1 MRYPSLGPRIGRL
14 SDKVYSGV
22 GYVVQHDQA
31 RIAANRAQQLSV
43 RAGKTKPGRTKA
55 IDVEPPSLEALI
67 QQGGMWAIEEAVARR
82 AAHEAVMA
90 IRPHWLQ
97 QLESWRAICSKSDSE
112 HGKFA
117 TGLLDDEIKRF
128 LGERKPALS
137 DDERRARI
145 RERVH
150 KHRARRR

>member
-1 MRYPSLGPRIGRL
+1 
-14 SDKVYSGV
+14 VC
-22 GYVVQHDQA
+22 
-31 RIAANRAQQLSV
+31 
-43 RAGKTKPGRTKA
+43 AGKTKPGRTKA
-55 IDVEPPSLEALI
+55 IDVEPVSFEAFI
-67 QQGGMWAIEEAVARR
+67 KQGGMWAIEEAVARR

-90 IRPHWLQ
+90 VRPHWLQ

-117 TGLLDDEIKRF
+117 TGLLDDEIERLKRC

-145 RERVH
+145 RERVR